1 VLDEKGVLLVPGTI
15 FDVPGRRFR
24 LGLGR
29 RSFADGLARLEEY
42 VATT

>member
-1 VLDEKGVLLVPGTI
+1 VLERQGVLLVPGAI

-29 RSFADGLARLEEY
+29 RNFPEALAGLEADLANF
-42 VATT
+42 